1 MGTRSL
7 AGVLPLALTRPGR
20 GKDTVKRTPVIDR
33 FACTDCESCLDLC
46 PEVFQ
51 RNAETGYIEVVDLP
65 EYPEDKIQEAISMCP
80 ADCIGWE
87 E

>member
-1 MGTRSL
+1 MGARSL
-7 AGVLPLALTRPGR
+7 GGVLTLARTKPGR

-51 RNAETGYIEVVDLP
+51 RNAETGHIEVVDLP
-65 EYPEDKIQEAISMCP
+65 EYPEDKIQEVISMCP